1 MIGEGQRRAH
11 HCYLRIG
18 SPSSIPRTLRSYQSL
33 IVPIFA
39 QSISLVKPP
48 PPLVAQTDYAFLNK
62 ISKHAI
68 EPLSVILQ
76 LEPKKLAHPS
86 NVPTTRVAR
95 VSPSIAKDSTVTPAF
110 RSLEL
115 SSNVVP
121 APSAFASEQNEEW
134 VNAMVDGLNA
144 EMTDGAAHSKS
155 GGSERVSFGLID
167 VVVTLSASE
176 KGDGFL
182 PFSTVDEEAT
192 TNPSRV

>member
-1 MIGEGQRRAH
+1 MGIHHAKAPNPSRLSKNWKSFKHPKNSSILSKPDRAH
-11 HCYLRIG
+11 ICTI
-18 SPSSIPRTLRSYQSL
+18 
-33 IVPIFA
+33 
-39 QSISLVKPP
+39 
-48 PPLVAQTDYAFLNK
+48 NK
-62 ISKHAI
+62 
-68 EPLSVILQ
+68 L
-76 LEPKKLAHPS
+76 
-86 NVPTTRVAR
+86 
-95 VSPSIAKDSTVTPAF
+95 
-110 RSLEL
+110 
-115 SSNVVP
+115 
-121 APSAFASEQNEEW
+121 EQNEEW